1 MVAPLSGYASTLS
14 HLEHV
19 GAVSPIVQLHRRT
32 VPFQRGHRAIQ
43 RSRSLLLLVVL
54 YAAASLR
61 FIGATYFF
69 GGTHRAE
76 VRLRVLLLLLAALN
90 LAPHFQAVFFGRAA
104 FRKSLSLVGFVG
116 NLSEVASAF
125 RKPETTSVKMQLPFL
140 HKPLY
145 LAVNCLLEVR
155 PRSVKTKEARGLYHY
170 IVS

>member
-1 MVAPLSGYASTLS
+1 MVP
-14 HLEHV
+14 
-19 GAVSPIVQLHRRT
+19 
-32 VPFQRGHRAIQ
+32 
-43 RSRSLLLLVVL
+43 

-61 FIGATYFF
+61 FIGAAYFL
-69 GGTHRAE
+69 GGTHRAG
-76 VRLRVLLLLLAALN
+76 VRLRVFCCCSQPFTSPHIFRPSSLD
-90 LAPHFQAVFFGRAA
+90 APLFA
-104 FRKSLSLVGFVG
+104 KPLSLVGFVG